1 MLFSLPRIWTHLSPI
16 SWLRGSPLV
25 AETLYVSS
33 PLSPSVLQ
41 MPRLPKAQNKYV
53 NESVKEPLFPPLPFA
68 LLHSWRS

>member
-16 SWLRGSPLV
+16 SWLSGSPLV

-41 MPRLPKAQNKYV
+41 MPRLPKAQNKYR
-53 NESVKEPLFPPLPFA
+53 K
-68 LLHSWRS
+68 